1 MRPPGPSSCSV
12 ILQHCSMINGWRL
25 LVRAT
30 ELHLHTRRGKVY
42 LLCCQETPVAP
53 LAAIFIKLPFVGQ
66 MDTPRPGTDKESNT
80 SSILSRCCETYL
92 KVTIKCGRK
101 LQLRMRKSE
110 PRFTSELMTGSSRAD
125 TREFKA
131 RAGTGIKTIWDRN
144 KTFRVQSQLPRICW
158 RSLLNNLLVVKKITV
173 QTVPDRLTM
182 QWNKQGDGQL
192 GPALRCWHWI

>member
-12 ILQHCSMINGWRL
+12 ILQQYCSMINGWRL
-25 LVRAT
+25 LVCTSHRAAPAHA
-30 ELHLHTRRGKVY
+30 EGKVY

-131 RAGTGIKTIWDRN
+131 RAGTGIKTI
-144 KTFRVQSQLPRICW
+144 
-158 RSLLNNLLVVKKITV
+158 
-173 QTVPDRLTM
+173 
-182 QWNKQGDGQL
+182 
-192 GPALRCWHWI
+192 